1 LMGMERCRRSSET
14 PDFGDDAEEVSPPP
28 FVHKQF
34 NPACDARRSLRNVY
48 VGDPVLEDVVEIS
61 DNASRKAAITTGA
74 WLLLPTSWFEYLDT
88 MAMPL
93 SVTAQVVKKVK
104 ADKPAYEVKMVG
116 DGEPSISVTYFL
128 EKHPRAYEG
137 MEERYLLNPSVQF
150 LSKAPPVA

>member
-1 LMGMERCRRSSET
+1 MRGAWWRAS
-14 PDFGDDAEEVSPPP
+14 
-28 FVHKQF
+28 Q
-34 NPACDARRSLRNVY
+34 
-48 VGDPVLEDVVEIS
+48 IS